1 MERLEERAHPVV
13 NAILDA
19 AGLLSVTATGSD
31 AVEVA
36 ASGGQVLING
46 ADPASGAAAAASVR
60 ALEVR
65 GGSGANRIDLSGLVA
80 AGFPALAR
88 VRVDGRRG
96 FDTLVGPGTGATW
109 TLDGADAGTLSG
121 VGIGWSGFLFAAVE
135 SLVGGSGPDVFAFT
149 AGSTLSGSIDGGAGD
164 DALDFSNYQVGVG
177 VRLIGSDAAGF
188 RGSAGMLGLGFAGID
203 RLVGSGWDDTL
214 LGRDGDATWGLDDAF
229 TYDDG
234 SRTLAFTG
242 FETLRGGAGADVFDL
257 RGGTLRVVTA
267 TLLGGDGE
275 DRLVCHPGGYLIG
288 SYDGQG
294 GLDTIDAS
302 PLGEPVVARVTWALP
317 DGYWGQLE
325 QVIGPG
331 GFRGV
336 DRILGESGGGE
347 DVVIGA
353 DAGAAWDLG
362 AGIGR
367 YVAAGGGVLEF
378 TGFEAVRGG
387 LGADHYRVTPAA
399 GTSWIIAD
407 EGGEDTLDFSGSAEG
422 VRIDLDAAGTQGI
435 AAGASLRLEGQF
447 ENFVGSAYA
456 DEVRAEALLVGR
468 RLDGGEPA
476 VAPGD
481 VLRVP
486 AGSVVGPETIL
497 RSGYAPIHHAGWER
511 IEVEGTVAGV
521 ADLRLTILA
530 PQRVVPGQAATFRV
544 VVLNR
549 GPDVATGV
557 SVLATARGVD
567 ATGGGPE
574 FWVELGTLGAGESAA
589 ATLTLTPRRTGRLVL
604 DAIAGS
610 DQAEP
615 TADDNHGS
623 REVEVVDGEAA
634 GPRVVDVRRLRVAR
648 GRTRVLVRFRG
659 DLDAESAVERRHYRL
674 AISGPDGR
682 LGTPD
687 DAAVHIR
694 AVRYRGPGEGVVLV
708 AARRFRLTR
717 PLLVLIGADGGPRDR
732 DGRGLVGAPS
742 RWVTGPADGQA
753 RRGMARASRAAG
765 R

>member
-13 NAILDA
+13 NAMIDA
-19 AGLLSVTATGSD
+19 AGLLTVTATGSD

-36 ASGGQVLING
+36 ASGGRVLING
-46 ADPASGAAAAASVR
+46 ADPTSGAAAAASIR
-60 ALEVR
+60 ALAVW
-65 GGSGANRIDLSGLVA
+65 GGTGANRIDLSGLNA
-80 AGFPALAR
+80 TGFPILTR
-88 VRVDGRRG
+88 VRVDGGLG
-96 FDTLVGPGTGATW
+96 FDTLVGPASGAIW
-109 TLDGADAGTLSG
+109 TLGGADVGTLSG
-121 VGIGWSGFLFAAVE
+121 VGVGSSGFRFAEVE
-135 SLVGGSGPDVFAFT
+135 TLVGGAGDDVFAFA
-149 AGSTLSGSIDGGAGD
+149 AGATLSGSIDGGAGD
-164 DALDFSNYQVGVG
+164 DALDFSDYQVGVG
-177 VRLIGSDAAGF
+177 VRLIGSDTAGF

-234 SRTLAFTG
+234 SHRLVFTG
-242 FETLRGGAGADVFDL
+242 FETLRGGAGADVFEP
-257 RGGTLRVVTA
+257 RGGALGVVTA
-267 TLLGGDGE
+267 ILLGGDGE
-275 DRLVCHPGGYLIG
+275 DRLACHAGGYLIG
-288 SYDGQG
+288 VFDGQG
-294 GLDTIDAS
+294 GMDTIDAS
-302 PLGEPVVARVTWALP
+302 ALGEPVVARVTWALP
-317 DGYWGQLE
+317 GGDWGQLE
-325 QVIGPG
+325 QAIGPV

-336 DRILGESGGGE
+336 DRIRGGSGGGQ
-347 DVVIGA
+347 DVMIGS
-353 DAGAAWDLG
+353 DAGATWDLG

-378 TGFEAVRGG
+378 TGFEGVRGG
-387 LGADHYRVTPAA
+387 LGADHYRVTAAA
-399 GTSWIIAD
+399 GSRWVVSD
-407 EGGEDTLDFSGSAEG
+407 DGGVDTLDFSGSAEG
-422 VRIDLDAAGTQGI
+422 VRIDLDAAGAQGI
-435 AAGASLRLEGQF
+435 AAGAWFRLEGRF
-447 ENFVGSAYA
+447 ENFVGSAYS

-486 AGSVVGPETIL
+486 AGSVVGPGTIV
-497 RSGYAPIHHAGWER
+497 RTGSAPINHSGWER
-511 IEVEGTVAGV
+511 IDVEGTATGV
-521 ADLRLTILA
+521 ADLRLAILA
-530 PQRVVPGQAATFRV
+530 PQRVVPGQAVAFRV

-574 FWVELGTLGAGESAA
+574 FWVELGMLGVGESAT
-589 ATLTLTPRRTGRLVL
+589 ATFTVTPRRPGRVVL

-623 REVEVVDGEAA
+623 REVEVVEGEAT
-634 GPRVVDVRRLRVAR
+634 GPRVVDVRRLRMVR

-659 DLDAESAVERRHYRL
+659 ELDAESAVDRRSYRL
-674 AISGPDGR
+674 AIAGPDGR

-687 DAAVHIR
+687 DSAVRIR

-708 AARRFRLTR
+708 TWRRFRLSR
-717 PLLVLIGADGGPRDR
+717 PLLVVIGADGGPRDAE
-732 DGRGLVGAPS
+732 GRGLIGAPR
-742 RWVTGPADGQA
+742 RWVVRD
-753 RRGMARASRAAG
+753 RRGVASWQRLGAG
-765 R
+765 AD